1 MLNSPLIHL
10 IGKTGS
16 GKSEYLLK
24 TIHDRITKEMII
36 VLDPHGDIT
45 EKILAKSDPEEKKHI
60 ILMNLP
66 ENPND
71 IWYALRNEINSASI
85 ILYNLDKSKLGEA
98 KVQAYITLILLFIQE
113 ELLPLV
119 KEKKISFFFDEFQN
133 FQTIEMLNLLKTLH
147 YREPQGMTDIFVAH
161 QYLDQL
167 SQETHEISAFFP
179 SLFETVMKSSRE
191 HLLFSPPS
199 SDAEVFREY
208 VPDIDFDTQIYP
220 MVLNY

>member
-1 MLNSPLIHL
+1 MREADRIKNMKIDLQYAHAHAIIVSYFTTSSMLNSPLIHL

-71 IWYALRNEINSASI
+71 I
-85 ILYNLDKSKLGEA
+85 
-98 KVQAYITLILLFIQE
+98 
-113 ELLPLV
+113 
-119 KEKKISFFFDEFQN
+119 
-133 FQTIEMLNLLKTLH
+133 
-147 YREPQGMTDIFVAH
+147 
-161 QYLDQL
+161 
-167 SQETHEISAFFP
+167 
-179 SLFETVMKSSRE
+179 
-191 HLLFSPPS
+191 
-199 SDAEVFREY
+199 
-208 VPDIDFDTQIYP
+208 
-220 MVLNY
+220 